1 MSAIGN
7 VLKNTNF
14 WLALIIMAAAAA
26 ALALGVSMMPTSFM
40 LGFILEIVGVVMAG
54 LSTTLFVVAGVQAA
68 RKQRQSRMSGY
79 V

>member
-14 WLALIIMAAAAA
+14 WLALIIAAAAA
-26 ALALGVSMMPTSFM
+26 VVVALGVSMMPINPALSFM
-40 LGFILEIVGVVMAG
+40 LEIVGVVLAG
-54 LSTTLFVVAGVQAA
+54 LSTSLFVVTGVQAA
-68 RKQRQSRMSGY
+68 RKQRRAMSGY

>member
-7 VLKNTNF
+7 ILKNTNF
-14 WLALIIMAAAAA
+14 WLALIIAAAAA
-26 ALALGVSMMPTSFM
+26 AMVALGVAMMPTSFA
-40 LGFILEIVGVVMAG
+40 LGFILEIVGVVLAG
-54 LSTTLFVVAGVQAA
+54 LSTTLFVVTGVQAA

>member
-14 WLALIIMAAAAA
+14 WLALIIMAAATAVI
-26 ALALGVSMMPTSFM
+26 ALGVAMMPTSFA
-40 LGFILEIVGVVMAG
+40 LGFILEIAGVVMAG
-54 LSTTLFVVAGVQAA
+54 LSTTLFVVTGVQAA

>member
-14 WLALIIMAAAAA
+14 WLALIIAAAAA
-26 ALALGVSMMPTSFM
+26 AVLALGVSMMPTNFM

-54 LSTTLFVVAGVQAA
+54 LSTSLFVVTGVQAA
-68 RKQRQSRMSGY
+68 RKQRRAMSGY

>member
-7 VLKNTNF
+7 ILKNTNF
-14 WLALIIMAAAAA
+14 WLALIIMAAATAVI
-26 ALALGVSMMPTSFM
+26 ALGVAMMPTSPA

-54 LSTTLFVVAGVQAA
+54 LSTTLFVVTGVQAA

>member
-7 VLKNTNF
+7 ILKNTNF
-14 WLALIIMAAAAA
+14 WLALIIMAAATAT
-26 ALALGVSMMPTSFM
+26 LALGVSMMPTSFM

-54 LSTTLFVVAGVQAA
+54 LSTTLFVVTGVQAA
-68 RKQRQSRMSGY
+68 RKQRRAMSGY

>member
-14 WLALIIMAAAAA
+14 WLALIIAAAAA
-26 ALALGVSMMPTSFM
+26 VVVALGVSMMPTSFA
-40 LGFILEIVGVVMAG
+40 LGFILEIVGVVLAG
-54 LSTTLFVVAGVQAA
+54 LSTSLFVVTGVQAA
-68 RKQRQSRMSGY
+68 RKQRRAMSGY

>member
-14 WLALIIMAAAAA
+14 WLALIIAAAAA
-26 ALALGVSMMPTSFM
+26 AAVALGVSMMPTNFA

-54 LSTTLFVVAGVQAA
+54 LSTSLFVVTGVQAA
-68 RKQRQSRMSGY
+68 RKQRRAMSGY

>member
-1 MSAIGN
+1 MSAIVN

-14 WLALIIMAAAAA
+14 WLALIIMAAATAT
-26 ALALGVSMMPTSFM
+26 LALGVSMMPTSFM

>member
-1 MSAIGN
+1 MTAIGN
-7 VLKNTNF
+7 ILKNTNF

-26 ALALGVSMMPTSFM
+26 VLALGVSMIPTSFA

-54 LSTTLFVVAGVQAA
+54 LSTSLFVVTGVQAA

>member
-14 WLALIIMAAAAA
+14 WLALIIMAAATAT
-26 ALALGVSMMPTSFM
+26 LALGVTMMPTNFA

-54 LSTTLFVVAGVQAA
+54 LSTTLFVVTGVQAA

>member
-7 VLKNTNF
+7 ILKNTNF
-14 WLALIIMAAAAA
+14 WLALIIMAAAMTT
-26 ALALGVSMMPTSFM
+26 LALGVSMMPTSFM

-68 RKQRQSRMSGY
+68 RIQRQSRMSGY

>member
-14 WLALIIMAAAAA
+14 WLALIIAAAAA
-26 ALALGVSMMPTSFM
+26 AAVALGVSMMPTSFM

-54 LSTTLFVVAGVQAA
+54 LSTSLFVVTGVQAA
-68 RKQRQSRMSGY
+68 RRQRRAMSGY

>member
-14 WLALIIMAAAAA
+14 WLALIIMAAATAVI
-26 ALALGVSMMPTSFM
+26 ALGVSMMPTSFG

-54 LSTTLFVVAGVQAA
+54 LSTTLFVVTGVQAA
-68 RKQRQSRMSGY
+68 RKQRRAMSGY

>member
-7 VLKNTNF
+7 ILKNTNF
-14 WLALIIMAAAAA
+14 WLALIIAAAAA
-26 ALALGVSMMPTSFM
+26 AAVALGVAMMPTSPA
-40 LGFILEIVGVVMAG
+40 LSFILEMIGVVLAG
-54 LSTTLFVVAGVQAA
+54 LSTTLFVVTGVQAV

>member
-14 WLALIIMAAAAA
+14 WLALIIMAAATAT
-26 ALALGVSMMPTSFM
+26 LALGVSMMPTNFA
-40 LGFILEIVGVVMAG
+40 LGFILEMVGVVMVG
-54 LSTTLFVVAGVQAA
+54 LSTSLFVVTGVQAA

>member
-14 WLALIIMAAAAA
+14 WLALIIMAAATAT
-26 ALALGVSMMPTSFM
+26 LALGVSMMPTSFM

-54 LSTTLFVVAGVQAA
+54 LSTTLFVVTGVQAA
-68 RKQRQSRMSGY
+68 RKQRRAMSGY